1 MKKKRNLKI
10 LSLLLIIALLSNS
23 LMVSVSYAKSKVKLN
38 KTSVTLTIGSSVNLK
53 VKNTT
58 KKVKWSSSNKSV
70 AEVYS
75 DGEVCANNAGKAKIT
90 AKVGNKK
97 YTCKIEVLRQ
107 YISNDTIL
115 LNVGDSKSLRVFGIS
130 KDDIINWGSDDEDI
144 AVVSDNGRVTALKS
158 GETNVYAM
166 LNGGIGETYECK
178 VIVIGNN
185 IFTTPTPKPVAT
197 PTPEPVLHP
206 DNTPKPQVTARP
218 TETPDTTP
226 DNSNSKSNY
235 DLFSEFFL
243 GYGVKTDDGYGLSDS
258 ITIDNRETKYGII
271 YDNINNVYKFLMVTN
286 DYQISSRYSVEME
299 LSNNSLNNAK
309 TVFTYIGK
317 KDACQ
322 GTAYIDVTKYVTN
335 KKIIFTYDWQGNDI
349 MKIFED
355 SYNKL
360 GSSIYALAVLDWNH
374 FIQKF
379 DLGFDIRGL
388 GFYSY

>member
-1 MKKKRNLKI
+1 MTKRSRLKI
-10 LSLLLIIALLSNS
+10 LSVFLIILLLVNS
-23 LMVSVSYAKSKVKLN
+23 FMTSVSQAKPKVKLN
-38 KTSVTLTIGSSVNLK
+38 KTSVTLTIGSTTKLK

-58 KKVKWSSSNKSV
+58 KKVKWSSSNKFV
-70 AEVYS
+70 AEVAS
-75 DGEVCANNAGKAKIT
+75 DGEVCANKAGKAKIT
-90 AKVGNKK
+90 ARVGNKK
-97 YTCKIEVLRQ
+97 YTCKIKVLRQ
-107 YISNDTIL
+107 CISNDTIL
-115 LNVGDSKSLRVFGIS
+115 LNVGESHNLKILGIS
-130 KDDIINWGSDDEDI
+130 KNDTINWGSDDEDI
-144 AVVSDNGRVTALKS
+144 AIVSGNGEVTALKS

-166 LNGGIGETYECK
+166 LNDGIGETYECK

-185 IFTTPTPKPVAT
+185 IFATPTPEPVAT

-218 TETPDTTP
+218 TEIPDTTP

-258 ITIDNRETKYGII
+258 ITIDNGETKYGII

-286 DYQISSRYSVEME
+286 DYQTSSRYSVEME
-299 LSNNSLNNAK
+299 LSDNSLNNAK

>member
-1 MKKKRNLKI
+1 MKKKVFLRF
-10 LSLLLIIALLSNS
+10 LSLVLIISLLFN
-23 LMVSVSYAKSKVKLN
+23 VPVVSYAKSEIRLN

-178 VIVIGNN
+178 VIVTGGDISPNTTVKPTPSNSQNHNNTVTEFGSVSGNITYFYNKFRGNVSDTGAQIILIPLDSDRTGKNMPNLNSYVVWKISTLNRIGNPYKVYNGKVDGVGSYTLQN
-185 IFTTPTPKPVAT
+185 IATGKYIIFVISERTTSGSAFNDLENYKS
-197 PTPEPVLHP
+197 EIKELVLP
-206 DNTPKPQVTARP
+206 CLNTT
-218 TETPDTTP
+218 
-226 DNSNSKSNY
+226 NSEY
-235 DLFSEFFL
+235 LAEAV
-243 GYGVKTDDGYGLSDS
+243 GY
-258 ITIDNRETKYGII
+258 NKYFWGII
-271 YDNINNVYKFLMVTN
+271 
-286 DYQISSRYSVEME
+286 
-299 LSNNSLNNAK
+299 
-309 TVFTYIGK
+309 TVNKNQTTIFSHDFGITYI
-317 KDACQ
+317 
-322 GTAYIDVTKYVTN
+322 
-335 KKIIFTYDWQGNDI
+335 
-349 MKIFED
+349 
-355 SYNKL
+355 
-360 GSSIYALAVLDWNH
+360 
-374 FIQKF
+374 
-379 DLGFDIRGL
+379 
-388 GFYSY
+388 